1 MCSNKKCMQGRQEIS
16 NPSLCHSA
24 VEKNVPAGIMKL
36 MPNIPRFGGAFGC
49 AGLLLTPVIQ
59 DSENKPGMEAG

>member
-1 MCSNKKCMQGRQEIS
+1 MHGRPEIS

-24 VEKNVPAGIMKL
+24 VEKNVAPSEPAGIIKRT
-36 MPNIPRFGGAFGC
+36 PNIPQFGGAFGC

>member
-1 MCSNKKCMQGRQEIS
+1 MQGRQEIS

-24 VEKNVPAGIMKL
+24 VEKNVGPSEPAGIIKC
-36 MPNIPRFGGAFGC
+36 MPKIPQFGGAFGC

-59 DSENKPGMEAG
+59 DSENKPGMEAR